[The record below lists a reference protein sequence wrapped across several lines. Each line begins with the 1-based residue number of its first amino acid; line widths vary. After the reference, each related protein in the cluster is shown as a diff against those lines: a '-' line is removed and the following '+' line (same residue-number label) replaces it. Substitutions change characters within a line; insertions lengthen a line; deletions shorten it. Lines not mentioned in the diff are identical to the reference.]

1 MTPMFAHI
9 VHFGKSVNDKY
20 VLVVFPTIAFGN
32 ILDPYQQ
39 SDRAKYCEPMF
50 PEL

>member
-1 MTPMFAHI
+1 MFAHI

-20 VLVVFPTIAFGN
+20 ALVVFPTIGFGN
-32 ILDPYQQ
+32 ILDPFQK
-39 SDRAKYCEPMF
+39 SDRDKYCEPMF